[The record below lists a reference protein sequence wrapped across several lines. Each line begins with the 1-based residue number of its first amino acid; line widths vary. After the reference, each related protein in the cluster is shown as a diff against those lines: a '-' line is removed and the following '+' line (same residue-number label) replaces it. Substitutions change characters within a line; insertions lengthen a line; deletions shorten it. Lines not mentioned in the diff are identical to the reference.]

1 MSFTLEDA
9 LDILEDTEVEL
20 IRQFPIELTQQIAQ
34 LLTPEEF
41 REYIFARNMKI
52 FGGINEY
59 ANNFFDKGTIQEAIN
74 RPMKVAVIGTL
85 MRILS
90 EPGLTEENKQRIS
103 QAVRNLHESLI
114 AAAPAAGGR
123 AKKLKRRD

>member
-9 LDILEDTEVEL
+9 LEILEDTEVEL

-52 FGGINEY
+52 FGGINQY

-103 QAVRNLHESLI
+103 QAVRNLHASLT
-114 AAAPAAGGR
+114 ASAPAAGGR
-123 AKKLKRRD
+123 SKKLKRRD